1 MDFRSSAVFPW
12 GCKRWK
18 AKDRHWQT
26 SRAGWDELKG
36 FPGWIG
42 SISCQQVFQ
51 ASAWTL
57 NVPNS
62 TLVLVFREVLTRPA
76 EPEEG
81 LKIDEG
87 SQNQFI
93 APELLACV
101 MSGKIVFAALPHR
114 SSWSWHSAQVF
125 NNQGWIVYPFFF
137 PLPHSRTNSLWIGA
151 GLPVGSLIFWCEIW
165 WNACWIRR
173 SRISTDLHILPD
185 FKIDK
190 GPARLA
196 IADNTW
202 MILNKFSLLPLC
214 WTTSV
219 WREHEA
225 YQFSP
230 SGEI

>member
-1 MDFRSSAVFPW
+1 MNFTFLLCFPSYNVTVCVQINTHIIPAADFRSSAVFLW
-12 GCKRWK
+12 GCERWK
-18 AKDRHWQT
+18 AKDGHWQT
-26 SRAGWDELKG
+26 SRPGWDELKG

-101 MSGKIVFAALPHR
+101 MSGKIVFAASLHR

-125 NNQGWIVYPFFF
+125 DNQGWIVYSFFF
-137 PLPHSRTNSLWIGA
+137 
-151 GLPVGSLIFWCEIW
+151 
-165 WNACWIRR
+165 
-173 SRISTDLHILPD
+173 
-185 FKIDK
+185 
-190 GPARLA
+190 
-196 IADNTW
+196 
-202 MILNKFSLLPLC
+202 FS
-214 WTTSV
+214 
-219 WREHEA
+219 
-225 YQFSP
+225 SP
-230 SGEI
+230 SLSHK